1 MINEWNIWYNDNNAD
16 EWWLIWYNNDN
27 NEYNMI

>member
-1 MINEWNIWYNDNNAD
+1 MINEWNIWYNDNNDD
-16 EWWLIWYNNDN
+16 EWWIIWYNNDN